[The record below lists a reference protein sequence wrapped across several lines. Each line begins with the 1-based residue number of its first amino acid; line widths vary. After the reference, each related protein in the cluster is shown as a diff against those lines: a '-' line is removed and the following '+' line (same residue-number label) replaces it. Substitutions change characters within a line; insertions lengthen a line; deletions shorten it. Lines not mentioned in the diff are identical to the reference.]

1 MIEALGQY
9 KILERIGAGSLGQV
23 YRARDTK
30 HGRTVAVRVL
40 DPEAAADPETRARF
54 LHDGRTAARLSHPN
68 IAAVYEAG
76 EEGGLVYLASEYV
89 PGNTLATVLAGRAI
103 NQRRA
108 VDLAAQIADALA
120 DAHSEGLAHLD
131 LRSDK
136 VVMTPRGGAKVLD
149 FGLAARHAHNRAAG
163 EPPDFH
169 EDIFALGVML
179 YEMLTGRPPLPS
191 ERSTIGAPADRPL
204 RPPSEVNR
212 SVSGEIDAIVARMLS
227 QEPATRYGSA
237 AAAAYDL
244 RAVSATLSGG
254 DASGPVV
261 EAVAAR
267 RRSPVLAWVV
277 TLAGLALIA
286 ALLWFATRA

>member
-1 MIEALGQY
+1 MIEAVGQY
-9 KILERIGAGSLGQV
+9 KLLERIGAGSLGEV

-30 HGRTVAVRVL
+30 HGRTVAVRIL
-40 DPEAAADPETRARF
+40 DPQAAADPETRARF

-68 IAAVYEAG
+68 IAAVYEAN
-76 EEGGLVYLASEYV
+76 EEGGVVYLASEYV
-89 PGNTLATVLAGRAI
+89 AGNTLATVLAGRAI

-179 YEMLTGRPPLPS
+179 YEMLTGRAPCPAGHGADGS
-191 ERSTIGAPADRPL
+191 NGGRSVRA
-204 RPPSEVNR
+204 PSEVNR
-212 SVSGEIDAIVARMLS
+212 SVTGEIDAIVARLLS
-227 QEPATRYGSA
+227 ADPAARYGSA
-237 AAAAYDL
+237 AVAASDL
-244 RAVSATLSGG
+244 RAISAALGGG
-254 DASGPVV
+254 DAAAPAL
-261 EAVAAR
+261 EAVVRGRKRTAVAWTIAVLSLAAI
-267 RRSPVLAWVV
+267 L
-277 TLAGLALIA
+277 
-286 ALLWFATRA
+286 ALLWLATRA

>member
-9 KILERIGAGSLGQV
+9 KILERIGAGSLGEV

-30 HGRTVAVRVL
+30 HGRTVAVRIL
-40 DPEAAADPETRARF
+40 DPEAATDPETRTRF
-54 LHDGRTAARLSHPN
+54 LHAGRTAARLSHPN
-68 IAAVYEAG
+68 IAAIYEAN
-76 EEGGLVYLASEYV
+76 EEGGIVYLASEYV
-89 PGNTLATVLAGRAI
+89 PGHTLATVLAGGAI

-149 FGLAARHAHNRAAG
+149 FGLAARHAQNRAAG

-179 YEMLTGRPPLPS
+179 YEMLTGRPPFAS
-191 ERSTIGAPADRPL
+191 GGSTTGSNAGRMRA
-204 RPPSEVNR
+204 PSEVNR
-212 SVSGEIDAIVARMLS
+212 SVTGEIDAIVARMLS
-227 QEPATRYGSA
+227 QQPDTRYGSA
-237 AAAAYDL
+237 AAAASDL
-244 RAVSATLSGG
+244 RTISATLSGG
-254 DASGPVV
+254 DAAAPVV
-261 EAVAAR
+261 EAVAGR
-267 RRSPVLAWVV
+267 RRSPVLAWIVA
-277 TLAGLALIA
+277 LAALALIA
-286 ALLWFATRA
+286 ALLWFATRT